1 MGRKGLQQHLQD
13 RGPRQPRA
21 RRHRQGAR
29 SDERTGVQHVQGR
42 TAAHARLRLR
52 MGLPAL
58 RRHSLHRSRA
68 GAGRQLHPHA
78 ARRSH
83 RQDSQRGSQ
92 RRDARLPAAAAQQGD
107 LRFDPSGPRGRLR
120 TQSPHLPELG
130 ILRRGRQIRRQGAHA
145 GQGCR
150 LRPRTLR
157 YALLRRRLHQGRTQ
171 CDEPLRPERP
181 RQQRRMDLGLAV
193 QRHDIGQPAQRRILR
208 RTAHRRRL
216 LLFQPHA
223 DVHRR
228 DPVHRRQI
236 DRRIAAVRLQGALEK
251 PRSPSRPLLR
261 AAGFARAGNAVR
273 N

>member
-1 MGRKGLQQHLQD
+1 MRTPRRRLLARQELSQRPERIDLPRIQSGGGGGRIRRLQGSDADRRLLDAFPRHPGQRQRYRRIASQRRQLQLPAAVETSHRQRMGRKGLQQHLQD

-21 RRHRQGAR
+21 RRHRQDAR

-68 GAGRQLHPHA
+68 GAGRQLYPHA

-107 LRFDPSGPRGRLR
+107 LRLDPSGPRGRLR

-130 ILRRGRQIRRQGAHA
+130 ILRRGRQMPTRRSRWPRMPATPSNPTIRASA
-145 GQGCR
+145 AKTT
-150 LRPRTLR
+150 PR
-157 YALLRRRLHQGRTQ
+157 AN
-171 CDEPLRPERP
+171 P
-181 RQQRRMDLGLAV
+181 V
-193 QRHDIGQPAQRRILR
+193 R
-208 RTAHRRRL
+208 RTSSA
-216 LLFQPHA
+216 
-223 DVHRR
+223 
-228 DPVHRRQI
+228 
-236 DRRIAAVRLQGALEK
+236 
-251 PRSPSRPLLR
+251 
-261 AAGFARAGNAVR
+261 
-273 N
+273 

>member
-1 MGRKGLQQHLQD
+1 
-13 RGPRQPRA
+13 
-21 RRHRQGAR
+21 
-29 SDERTGVQHVQGR
+29 
-42 TAAHARLRLR
+42 

-58 RRHSLHRSRA
+58 QGDIPYIDHVLGLGDSYTRTPRA
-68 GAGRQLHPHA
+68 E
-78 ARRSH
+78 SH

-92 RRDARLPAAAAQQGD
+92 RRDARLPAAAGTTRRPTARPG
-107 LRFDPSGPRGRLR
+107 LGRRGRLR
-120 TQSPHLPELG
+120 TQSPICLNWGFFEEAAKYADKALTLPRMPATPSNPT
-130 ILRRGRQIRRQGAHA
+130 IRASAAKTTPRANPVRR
-145 GQGCR
+145 
-150 LRPRTLR
+150 TSS
-157 YALLRRRLHQGRTQ
+157 
-171 CDEPLRPERP
+171 PERP

-251 PRSPSRPLLR
+251 PRSPVSTSSACDRVR
-261 AAGFARAGNAVR
+261 ACWECSSKPTPRFRR
-273 N
+273 S

>member
-68 GAGRQLHPHA
+68 GAGRQLYPHA

-107 LRFDPSGPRGRLR
+107 LRLDPSGPRGRLR

-130 ILRRGRQIRRQGAHA
+130 ILRKRPPNTPTRRSRWPRMPATPSNPTIRASA
-145 GQGCR
+145 AKTT
-150 LRPRTLR
+150 PR
-157 YALLRRRLHQGRTQ
+157 AN
-171 CDEPLRPERP
+171 P
-181 RQQRRMDLGLAV
+181 V
-193 QRHDIGQPAQRRILR
+193 R
-208 RTAHRRRL
+208 RTSSA
-216 LLFQPHA
+216 
-223 DVHRR
+223 
-228 DPVHRRQI
+228 
-236 DRRIAAVRLQGALEK
+236 
-251 PRSPSRPLLR
+251 
-261 AAGFARAGNAVR
+261 
-273 N
+273 